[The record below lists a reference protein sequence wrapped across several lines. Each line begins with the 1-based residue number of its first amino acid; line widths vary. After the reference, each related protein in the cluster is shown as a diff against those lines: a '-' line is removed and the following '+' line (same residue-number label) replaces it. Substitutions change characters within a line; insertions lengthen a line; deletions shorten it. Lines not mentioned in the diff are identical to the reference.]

1 MRDFKLSSCKISAY
15 ILNSIFMDEDVK
27 PKEEVTQVALEP
39 GAKNSE
45 ILLNMESLIK
55 GHIATIDKLSTES
68 KKLKEMLDD
77 IFGNDPTFQEHD
89 KAVKEAAK
97 VKQNTKAQ
105 ILKQPQ
111 AADLDKKVKELKG
124 ELKENQASLSDYL
137 QEYARMS
144 GVNEIEGDDGEV
156 REIVYTAKLIKKS
169 SIFTNK

>member
-1 MRDFKLSSCKISAY
+1 MAD
-15 ILNSIFMDEDVK
+15 D
-27 PKEEVTQVALEP
+27 PKTIDAEVLEEVTQVALEP

-55 GHIATIDKLSTES
+55 GHVSTIDKLSVEA
-68 KKLKEMLDD
+68 KKIKEMLDD
-77 IFGNDPTFQEHD
+77 IFSNDPTYQEHD
-89 KAVKEAAK
+89 KAAKEAGR

-111 AADLDKKVKELKG
+111 AADLDKKFKDLRG

-144 GVNEIEGDDGEV
+144 GVNEIEGDDGEM
-156 REIVYTAKLIKKS
+156 REIIYSARLIKKS
-169 SIFTNK
+169 SIFAKKN

>member
-1 MRDFKLSSCKISAY
+1 MDRDTKA
-15 ILNSIFMDEDVK
+15 
-27 PKEEVTQVALEP
+27 TQ
-39 GAKNSE
+39 E
-45 ILLNMESLIK
+45 ILPTTESPSQILVNMESLIK
-55 GHIATIDKLSTES
+55 GHISTIDKLTTEF

-77 IFGNDPTFQEHD
+77 IFSNDPTFGEHN
-89 KAVKEAAK
+89 KAAKEAAK

-111 AADLDKKVKELKG
+111 AADLDKKIKELKG

-144 GVNEIEGDDGEV
+144 GVNEIEGEDGEV

-169 SIFTNK
+169 SIFSK

>member
-1 MRDFKLSSCKISAY
+1 MAD
-15 ILNSIFMDEDVK
+15 N
-27 PKEEVTQVALEP
+27 PKTIDAEIVEEQVTQVALEP

-45 ILLNMESLIK
+45 ILINMESLIK
-55 GHIATIDKLSTES
+55 GHVSTIDKLTVEA

-77 IFGNDPTFQEHD
+77 IFNNDPTYQEHD
-89 KAVKEAAK
+89 KASKEATR

-111 AADLDKKVKELKG
+111 AADLNKKVKDLKG

-144 GVNEIEGDDGEV
+144 GVNEIEGDDGEM
-156 REIVYTAKLIKKS
+156 REIVYSAKLIKKS
-169 SIFTNK
+169 SIFAKK

>member
-1 MRDFKLSSCKISAY
+1 MGKVENI
-15 ILNSIFMDEDVK
+15 EDST
-27 PKEEVTQVALEP
+27 KEEITQVAIEP

-45 ILLNMESLIK
+45 ILINMESLIK
-55 GHIATIDKLSTES
+55 GHVSTIDKLTIEA

-77 IFGNDPTFQEHD
+77 IFSNDPTFQEHD
-89 KAVKEAAK
+89 KAAKEAGR

-111 AADLDKKVKELKG
+111 AADLDKKVKELKS

-156 REIVYTAKLIKKS
+156 REIIYSAKLIKKS
-169 SIFTNK
+169 SIFGNKK